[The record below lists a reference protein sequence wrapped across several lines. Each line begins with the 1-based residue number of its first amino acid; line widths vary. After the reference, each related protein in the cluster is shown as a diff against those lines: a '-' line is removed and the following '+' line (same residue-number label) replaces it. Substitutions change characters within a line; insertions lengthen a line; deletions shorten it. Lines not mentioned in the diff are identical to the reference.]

1 MAMPVFRKPRH
12 EATPII
18 LVICAVAA
26 LVAGLL
32 IWQNAAS
39 QQRYS
44 TLRTAQSA
52 GAEQRTDQQQLTCA
66 LWALLRDDKDQ
77 HVSASV
83 RTAAD
88 KICSTVPTPTPTP
101 TRSSSR

>member
-18 LVICAVAA
+18 LVICMVAA

-39 QQRYS
+39 QRRYS

-52 GAEQRTDQQQLTCA
+52 GAVQRTDQQQLTCA
-66 LWALLRDDKDQ
+66 LWALLRESPDRE
-77 HVSASV
+77 VPASLSK
-83 RTAAD
+83 AAD
-88 KICSTVPTPTPTP
+88 KICSTVPTPAP
-101 TRSSSR
+101 SSSAGSP